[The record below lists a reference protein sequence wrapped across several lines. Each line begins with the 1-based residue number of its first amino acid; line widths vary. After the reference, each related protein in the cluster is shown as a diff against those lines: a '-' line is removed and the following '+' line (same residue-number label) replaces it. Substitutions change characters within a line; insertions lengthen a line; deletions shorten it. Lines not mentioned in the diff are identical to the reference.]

1 MFLHSRDN
9 MPEVYKTMNN
19 MKNTL
24 VADLS
29 SEYKRYRLLGE
40 KAIAQ
45 MPDDALTVVPGIEC
59 NSVSMLVA
67 HMSGNLRSRFT
78 NFLTEDG
85 ETPWRVRDEEFASR
99 TCSRAEVMKLWTDAW
114 SVLEGE
120 VSPLT
125 DADLARVVTIRRQPL
140 TVHAALCRSIS
151 HVAYHVGQ
159 IVLLARMYADG
170 PWDSLSIPKGESA
183 AYNKNPTREKAP
195 S

>member
-1 MFLHSRDN
+1 MTATDTGSPLI
-9 MPEVYKTMNN
+9 K
-19 MKNTL
+19 
-24 VADLS
+24 DLL
-29 SEYKRYRLLGE
+29 SEYKRYRLLAE
-40 KAIAQ
+40 RAMAQ
-45 MPDDALTVVPGIEC
+45 MPDDALNVVPGTEC
-59 NSVSMLVA
+59 NSVAMIVA

-85 ETPWRVRDEEFASR
+85 EKPWRERDEEFASR
-99 TCSRAEVMKLWTDAW
+99 SCTRDEVQKTWADAW
-114 SVLEGE
+114 SVIERE
-120 VSPLT
+120 VTALT
-125 DADLARVVTIRRQPL
+125 DGDLARVVTIRQQPL

-170 PWDSLSIPKGESA
+170 SWESLSIPKGQSA